1 MYLSKLVIKG
11 FRRLEHL
18 EMRFREGL
26 NVLVGPNNAGKT
38 AIVDAL
44 RVLLSTG
51 EEGALRL
58 SEYDLHVSKGGV
70 RSAEAS
76 FEYVFRGLSADEEA
90 DFLTALRPVT
100 TATGLEY
107 EAHLSVR
114 YASADLG
121 GRLKIK
127 RWCGS
132 HEGRIQPVDAIVW
145 LNRSAGV
152 S

>member
-51 EEGALRL
+51 EDGALRL
-58 SEYDLHVSKGGV
+58 IAPQARDYDPLHHRCTV
-70 RSAEAS
+70 
-76 FEYVFRGLSADEEA
+76 
-90 DFLTALRPVT
+90 
-100 TATGLEY
+100 
-107 EAHLSVR
+107 
-114 YASADLG
+114 
-121 GRLKIK
+121 
-127 RWCGS
+127 
-132 HEGRIQPVDAIVW
+132 Q
-145 LNRSAGV
+145 
-152 S
+152 